1 MILDGEVVIVSGV
14 GAGLGAKLAARA
26 AAEGAKVV

>member
-14 GAGLGAKLAARA
+14 GQGLGAKLAARA
-26 AAEGAKVV
+26 AAEGA